1 MTEQEIV
8 HRLHTL
14 ESRLF
19 ASSTLSVEELDA
31 MNLEYERLLSRYV
44 ELILMQCDLI
54 SANDDQFDL
63 AIAQ

>member
-19 ASSTLSVEELDA
+19 ALSALSVEEIDA
-31 MNLEYERLLSRYV
+31 LQREYEQLLLRYV
-44 ELILMQCDLI
+44 ELILMQCDLVPV
-54 SANDDQFDL
+54 NDDQFDL
-63 AIAQ
+63 ALAQ